1 MLCQLSQ
8 EREFQNLPPDHLPG
22 SQNRPLPFGFAHGS
36 RLTRT
41 QRETCICPAALPT
54 LSLTRKSLRTLS
66 PACMTPPEMITDFFD
81 HQSMRRAE
89 STSSAAIQQTE
100 ERRSRWTEPW
110 PCRRIPGTTPPRRAA
125 SSFRHRTGSLPSDGF
140 DPPKP
145 TEGPFCSAHALS
157 IRETAFLCT
166 MPLRRSG
173 RCAERRRQKSL
184 AGRRL
189 CHWATMTAGAFSALL
204 LVCPPI

>member
-1 MLCQLSQ
+1 MLYPAELKAH
-8 EREFQNLPPDHLPG
+8 FQNLPPDHLPG

-36 RLTRT
+36 RLIQTR
-41 QRETCICPAALPT
+41 RETCICQAALPT

-66 PACMTPPEMITDFFD
+66 SACMTPPEMITDFFD
-81 HQSMRRAE
+81 HRSMRRAE

-173 RCAERRRQKSL
+173 RCAECRSPQSL

-189 CHWATMTAGAFSALL
+189 QSPASCLRGPFPL
-204 LVCPPI
+204 CPL